1 VGHSPG
7 RLFSVYAFAHNLRLV
22 YLQLSYDAG
31 ELLADRARSL
41 CGVASPNCD
50 KTVFYY
56 LKNLPP
62 CKQSSENDIL
72 CESGE
77 SYS

>member
-7 RLFSVYAFAHNLRLV
+7 CLFSVYAFAHNLRLV
-22 YLQLSYDAG
+22 YLQLGFDAG
-31 ELLADRARSL
+31 ELLADFARSS
-41 CGVASPNCD
+41 CGVASPTAGEAVSTIS
-50 KTVFYY
+50 KIYR
-56 LKNLPP
+56 LAS
-62 CKQSSENDIL
+62 QQGENNIL